1 GPCGHIIEQPT
12 GTISQRQRERNFQ
25 KWLGITPKHYQRIKR
40 VKHTLE
46 QLRAQPDLTLSELAL
61 EQGFSDQAHMTREC
75 KQIARMTPKQYVRK
89 RNL

>member
-1 GPCGHIIEQPT
+1 
-12 GTISQRQRERNFQ
+12 
-25 KWLGITPKHYQRIKR
+25 